1 METYALY
8 PSSIN
13 LSESRYFPPIGN
25 QGLLNSCVAWATTY
39 YQFSY
44 EMNKLNN
51 RTATANNSYSPSW
64 TWNFLNEGKNIGTW
78 YKDAYKVLELFGAE
92 SLSEMNYN
100 MNNYN
105 YSWSTNESA
114 QINALSQ
121 RVNNVC
127 SVGIGGSNND
137 TCITSNTD
145 SDLNSVKQLLNAGH
159 VLTVMTNSWT
169 NVDNDYTIYRGN
181 DTSSGWHALTIV
193 GYDDNSTYDINGNG
207 IIETFEKGAFIAA
220 NSWGTSSGQNGF
232 CRIMYDA
239 LNTVSASPSSDWE
252 ANEPGNRK
260 AIFNQNPEPSVYV
273 DGNLNIFYYIEV
285 EKRNVNFIGR
295 LDFSTNYRNKIN
307 VSIQHR
313 NNYGADNYT
322 QMYPIRNRGYADS
335 TLSYS
340 GSMFLDYGNCY
351 NGDNPYNYYNNHNWY
366 IKFGSTVS
374 SWLNNP
380 SYRIIDN
387 KSSTIAQFNTISLSS
402 GTLTLTENKAIS
414 LLLGDLDYSGAVG
427 LTDLA
432 RIQQYLSGN
441 TFFSNVQKRLAD
453 CNSDGVID
461 DADKN
466 YISSATVN

>member
-1 METYALY
+1 
-8 PSSIN
+8 
-13 LSESRYFPPIGN
+13 
-25 QGLLNSCVAWATTY
+25 
-39 YQFSY
+39 
-44 EMNKLNN
+44 
-51 RTATANNSYSPSW
+51 
-64 TWNFLNEGKNIGTW
+64 
-78 YKDAYKVLELFGAE
+78 
-92 SLSEMNYN
+92 
-100 MNNYN
+100 
-105 YSWSTNESA
+105 
-114 QINALSQ
+114 
-121 RVNNVC
+121 
-127 SVGIGGSNND
+127 
-137 TCITSNTD
+137 
-145 SDLNSVKQLLNAGH
+145 
-159 VLTVMTNSWT
+159 
-169 NVDNDYTIYRGN
+169 
-181 DTSSGWHALTIV
+181 
-193 GYDDNSTYDINGNG
+193 
-207 IIETFEKGAFIAA
+207 
-220 NSWGTSSGQNGF
+220 
-232 CRIMYDA
+232 
-239 LNTVSASPSSDWE
+239 
-252 ANEPGNRK
+252 
-260 AIFNQNPEPSVYV
+260 
-273 DGNLNIFYYIEV
+273 
-285 EKRNVNFIGR
+285 
-295 LDFSTNYRNKIN
+295 
-307 VSIQHR
+307 
-313 NNYGADNYT
+313 
-322 QMYPIRNRGYADS
+322 MYPIRNRGYADS